1 MTQLSTPA
9 PSASPPSPPVP
20 PRLRRARDVLGG
32 PQNLSLLGALLAV
45 LLVFGALNPAY
56 LSWSNLAVIGV
67 AATIP
72 ALLAVA
78 QTLVIVCGG
87 IDISVGSQAGLAAV
101 VSAMVFAGTG
111 DGLSGGSAPIAV
123 GVAVL
128 AGVACGVLNGVII
141 VYGRVNAIIATL
153 AMLAAYK
160 GLAQLVSG
168 GRAQGYLHGDD
179 LFLFVARG
187 KIAGLPVMV
196 WILALVAAAIHV
208 LLRYTDIGRNVYAI
222 GGNAVAARLA
232 GIHLNRYV
240 ISVYAVMGAV
250 AAVAGVILAARTG
263 SGQPTAG
270 SEGLELKAITAAFL
284 GGCAIAGGRG
294 GVGGTLMA
302 VAILSALDNGLTV
315 VGVNP
320 FWQNVAQ
327 GGLLVVAVVVQQR
340 RAGVRAVGLPS

>member
-1 MTQLSTPA
+1 MTHVSTPA
-9 PSASPPSPPVP
+9 PSTPHPLPARPSPT
-20 PRLRRARDVLGG
+20 RRALDAVGG

-45 LLVFGALNPAY
+45 LLVFGALNSAY

-78 QTLVIVCGG
+78 QTLVIICGG

-111 DGLSGGSAPIAV
+111 DGLANGSAPAAIA
-123 GVAVL
+123 VAVL
-128 AGVACGVLNGVII
+128 VGVACGVLNGVII
-141 VYGRVNAIIATL
+141 VYGRVNAIIGTL

-160 GLAQLVSG
+160 GIAQLMSG
-168 GRAQGYLHGDD
+168 GRAQGYVHGDD
-179 LFLFVARG
+179 LFIFVARG
-187 KIAGLPVMV
+187 SIAGLPVMV
-196 WILALVAAAIHV
+196 WILAAVAAAIHV
-208 LLRYTDIGRNVYAI
+208 LLKYTDIGRNIYAI

-232 GIHLNRYV
+232 GISLNRYV

-250 AAVAGVILAARTG
+250 AAIAGVILAARTG

-294 GVGGTLMA
+294 GVGGTLLA

-327 GGLLVVAVVVQQR
+327 GALLVVAVVVQQR
-340 RAGVRAVGLPS
+340 RAGVRAVGLPT